1 MLIFKME
8 IALFLQDV
16 LLQVHNAAVKSGRKP
31 EDIELVAV
39 SKTVELERIKEAVIA
54 GVRILG
60 ENRVQEAK
68 NKIEAFRQMDMPAIK
83 WHMIGHLQRNKVKL
97 AVKLFDLIHSV
108 DRFELLKDIN
118 KEAAN
123 LGKIQSVL
131 IQVKLADE
139 KTKLG
144 LHPDKLLPLLEASEE
159 LEAVKIKGLMT
170 MPPFFD
176 DPEDSRPYFRQL
188 HNIAIDMKKRGFPLL
203 TLSMGMSNDFAV
215 AIEEGATMVRIGTAI
230 FAERIRLT

>member
-1 MLIFKME
+1 
-8 IALFLQDV
+8 
-16 LLQVHNAAVKSGRKP
+16 
-31 EDIELVAV
+31 
-39 SKTVELERIKEAVIA
+39 
-54 GVRILG
+54 
-60 ENRVQEAK
+60 
-68 NKIEAFRQMDMPAIK
+68 MDMPAIK
-83 WHMIGHLQRNKVKL
+83 WHMIGHLQRNKVKP

-159 LEAVKIKGLMT
+159 LETGSAGATSNCGK
-170 MPPFFD
+170 PR
-176 DPEDSRPYFRQL
+176 SAR
-188 HNIAIDMKKRGFPLL
+188 RGFKL
-203 TLSMGMSNDFAV
+203 TKSLKQLRSRD
-215 AIEEGATMVRIGTAI
+215 
-230 FAERIRLT
+230 